1 MKKQILL
8 IALSVLAIAISS
20 FTGKEKKTTLSVN
33 VAESKVVWLGKKV
46 TGEHTGTIGIAQ
58 GNLEFSKN
66 QLSGGSFE
74 IDMKS
79 IANTDLEDQEYKNK
93 LEGHLKSDDFFGV
106 EKFPKATLVIKK
118 VKHDTGNKYQVK
130 GDMTIKGITNAI
142 EFPVEVSIDGS
153 KATASATI
161 IIDRSKFEVKYG
173 SGSFFD
179 NLGDKMIYDEF
190 TLEVTLVANNLVA
203 NK

>member
-8 IALSVLAIAISS
+8 IALSIVAIATSS
-20 FTGKEKKTTLSVN
+20 FTGKEKKSTLSVN
-33 VAESKVVWLGKKV
+33 VSESKVVWLGKKV

-58 GNLEFSKN
+58 GNLEFNKE

-106 EKFPKATLVIKK
+106 EKFPKAILVIKK
-118 VKHDTGNKYQVK
+118 VKHDAGNKYQVK

-161 IIDRSKFEVKYG
+161 TIDRSKFEVKYG

-190 TLEVTLVANNLVA
+190 TLEVTLVANNLLA

>member
-8 IALSVLAIAISS
+8 ITLSVVAVAMSS

-58 GNLEFSKN
+58 GNLEFSKD
-66 QLSGGSFE
+66 QLSGGTFE

-79 IANTDLEDQEYKNK
+79 IANTDIEDQEYSKK

-106 EKFPKATLVIKK
+106 EKFPKSTLVIKK
-118 VKHDTGNKYQVK
+118 VKLEAGNKYHVK
-130 GDMTIKGITNAI
+130 GEITIKGITNAI
-142 EFPVEVSIDGS
+142 EFPVEVIVAGS

-161 IIDRSKFEVKYG
+161 TIDRSKFEVKYG

-179 NLGDKMIYDEF
+179 DLGDKMIYDEF